1 MKKLFLIL
9 LVASALSALSDPG
22 LIKLREFE
30 IDPSAASV
38 NSVSETQCAPT
49 SAGEYQFIVQ
59 PEKNFSA
66 KEREAISEMGLK
78 IVGFLP
84 PTAYIMLGTKEALKN
99 VEKSF
104 KILYSSEYL
113 PVYKTSAFFRN
124 TVSSLEDKDTEI
136 SLRLA
141 CKENLESVKQYLSD
155 NGANEIVT
163 ISQNPPVLEA
173 KVPSGLV
180 GTLAKRSDVLR
191 VGPKPKCQVFNDV
204 AKGTGLMNVAPMQAE
219 GYTGKGVT
227 VAVADT
233 GFDRGQTSGDKTKL
247 HPDFSGKSIQGKIGE
262 NNSLYRTDW
271 ADYHGHGTHVCG
283 SATAKSGQYL
293 GTAPDASLY
302 VIAIGSDRYGSVV
315 EVTEKDFQDAYDA
328 GARVVNNSW
337 GDSRKEFHGE
347 YTEYTEFLDTVCC
360 DKPDMLVLFAA
371 GNNNESI
378 AYDNNCTISPQCSA
392 KNVLT
397 VGAAETYRPD
407 INYTYGTAFGAKDK
421 PFKDDQVCQPA
432 NGVQQG
438 MAMFSSR
445 GPCKDGRFKPEIV
458 APGTYI
464 ISTESGYDTTNEKYP
479 NRQNLYTVM
488 FGTSMATPLTAGAA
502 ADTIQFLKEKGV
514 ANPSSALVKATLI
527 HGARRMGQG
536 QYDAPYIEIPEDF
549 PNSVNGY
556 GHVDL
561 GQSFDLTNNV
571 VFLEGVVSNQNDLV
585 TYAFKKN
592 QMGRVKV
599 TLVWTDQPGTPGA
612 REELVNDLD
621 LQVFDGLYT
630 HFNANQS
637 MHNEYTNN
645 SEWYDSPNDPAAGE
659 DMEVRVHGYSGMYY
673 PQSFALVV
681 SGMDEGPIPEPSLA
695 FAFLSLCG
703 LLIFRKK

>member
-1 MKKLFLIL
+1 MKKIFLIL
-9 LVASALSALSDPG
+9 LATAALSALADPG
-22 LIKLREFE
+22 LIKLREFV

-38 NSVSETQCAPT
+38 SSVSETQCAPT
-49 SAGEYQFIVQ
+49 TAGEYQFIVQ

-66 KEREAISEMGLK
+66 QEREAIGAMGLK

-84 PTAYIMLGTKEALKN
+84 PTAYIMLGTREALEN
-99 VEKSF
+99 LEESS

-124 TVSSLEDKDTEI
+124 TVSSLEDKDAEI
-136 SLRLA
+136 SLRLS

-155 NGANEIVT
+155 NGAGEIVT
-163 ISQNPPVLEA
+163 VSQNPPVLEA
-173 KVPSGLV
+173 IVPSGLV
-180 GTLAKRSDVLR
+180 GSLAKRSDVLR

-204 AKGTGLMNVAPMQAE
+204 AKTSGLMNVDSMQHE

-233 GFDRGQTSGDKTKL
+233 GFDRGNSSGDVKML

-262 NNSLYRTDW
+262 NNVSNRSDW
-271 ADYHGHGTHVCG
+271 ADYHGHGTHVSG
-283 SATAKSGQYL
+283 SATAKSGHYL

-302 VIAIGSDRYGSVV
+302 IIAIGSDRYGSVV
-315 EVTEKDFQDAYDA
+315 NVSEKDFQDAYDA

-337 GDSRKEFHGE
+337 GDSREEFHGE

-371 GNNNESI
+371 GNSNESI

-421 PFKDDQVCQPA
+421 PFKDDQVCKPA

-479 NRQNLYTVM
+479 DRLSLYTTM

-502 ADTIQFLKEKGV
+502 ADTIQFLKGKGI
-514 ANPSSALVKATLI
+514 ANPSSALVKAVLI
-527 HGARRMGQG
+527 HGARKMGRG
-536 QYDAPYIEIPEDF
+536 QYPDPYIEIPDDF

-571 VFLEGVVSNQNDLV
+571 VYIEGVVSNRGDLV

-592 QMGRVKV
+592 SMGRVKA

-621 LQVFDGLYT
+621 IQVFDGLYT
-630 HFNANQS
+630 HFNANQT
-637 MHNEYTNN
+637 MHNDQTNN
-645 SEWYDSPNDPAAGE
+645 SEWYDSPNDPATGDE
-659 DMEVRVHGYSGMYY
+659 MEVRVHGYDGMYY
-673 PQSFALVV
+673 PQTFALVV
-681 SGMDEGPIPEPSLA
+681 SGMDEGPIPEPS
-695 FAFLSLCG
+695 FLLG
-703 LLIFRKK
+703 LLALGVLFVSRKK

>member
-1 MKKLFLIL
+1 MNTKENRNKTLT
-9 LVASALSALSDPG
+9 PG
-22 LIKLREFE
+22 QREKLRRIRHLALDMDGTIYMENNIFPFTIPTLDALKAAGVGHSFLTNNPTKSVGDYVAKLKRMG
-30 IDPSAASV
+30 ID
-38 NSVSETQCAPT
+38 CAWEDMYTTPIAT
-49 SAGEYQFIVQ
+49 IDYIKKTY
-59 PEKNFSA
+59 PEVKRLF
-66 KEREAISEMGLK
+66 
-78 IVGFLP
+78 
-84 PTAYIMLGTKEALKN
+84 MLGTPSMREQFVEAG
-99 VEKSF
+99 F
-104 KILYSSEYL
+104 
-113 PVYKTSAFFRN
+113 
-124 TVSSLEDKDTEI
+124 VSCEDDP
-136 SLRLA
+136 A
-141 CKENLESVKQYLSD
+141 
-155 NGANEIVT
+155 
-163 ISQNPPVLEA
+163 
-173 KVPSGLV
+173 
-180 GTLAKRSDVLR
+180 
-191 VGPKPKCQVFNDV
+191 
-204 AKGTGLMNVAPMQAE
+204 
-219 GYTGKGVT
+219 
-227 VAVADT
+227 
-233 GFDRGQTSGDKTKL
+233 
-247 HPDFSGKSIQGKIGE
+247 
-262 NNSLYRTDW
+262 
-271 ADYHGHGTHVCG
+271 
-283 SATAKSGQYL
+283 
-293 GTAPDASLY
+293 
-302 VIAIGSDRYGSVV
+302 
-315 EVTEKDFQDAYDA
+315 
-328 GARVVNNSW
+328 
-337 GDSRKEFHGE
+337 
-347 YTEYTEFLDTVCC
+347 

-407 INYTYGTAFGAKDK
+407 VNYTYGVAFEAKDR
-421 PFKDDQVCQPA
+421 PFKDDLVASPA
-432 NGVQQG
+432 NGEQQG

-536 QYDAPYIEIPEDF
+536 QYDAPYIEIPDDF

-571 VFLEGVVSNQNDLV
+571 VYIEGVVSNQNDLV

-592 QMGRVKV
+592 SMGRVKA

-621 LQVFDGLYT
+621 LQVFDGLDT